1 VRSLIDLS
9 RWEQQL
15 RTLQAAAFFL
25 FLSVLF
31 FSFVFFAFNAT
42 FRPSFA
48 RASGEYLNV
57 VLYIIILSA
66 AGGGEEEEEKFLK
79 NIRLYLYAPRHFIK
93 STLA

>member
-66 AGGGEEEEEKFLK
+66 AGGGGGGGEIPEKYSSL
-79 NIRLYLYAPRHFIK
+79 FICA
-93 STLA
+93 SAFY